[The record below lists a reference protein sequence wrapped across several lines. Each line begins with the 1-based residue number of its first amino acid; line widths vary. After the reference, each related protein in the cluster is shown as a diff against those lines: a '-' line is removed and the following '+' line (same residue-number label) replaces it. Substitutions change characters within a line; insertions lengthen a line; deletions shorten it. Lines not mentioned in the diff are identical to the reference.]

1 MKDILAAMICII
13 IFALGFVSGTM
24 FNRYDT
30 VKTTTEIIRTDRLTG
45 EDAERYAL
53 VFHLKR
59 ANSLGIEIPDD
70 ILLAADEVYRD

>member
-30 VKTTTEIIRTDRLTG
+30 VKTATEIIRTDRLTG
-45 EDAERYAL
+45 SVEVASFNRNSKNRYNNFVPVGEGEQIA
-53 VFHLKR
+53 
-59 ANSLGIEIPDD
+59 IDQ
-70 ILLAADEVYRD
+70 